1 MGAILCRWR
10 DVFDPCRRTDQPW
23 RHFEL
28 MAKRA
33 RGATRPGQRAPLHRS
48 PAARRPVAVPPLT
61 SPPAPPRPAT
71 LTPEEEARAAEIE
84 ARLVAAERSAEE
96 ATRRQVRGRR
106 TAERE
111 TPVRTGSIA
120 MRASEEY
127 AYVMRDIRR
136 IALIGGSLI
145 ALLIGLWA
153 VLETTGIGPF
163 AA

>member
-1 MGAILCRWR
+1 
-10 DVFDPCRRTDQPW
+10 
-23 RHFEL
+23 

-33 RGATRPGQRAPLHRS
+33 RGTPRPGQRAPLRRS
-48 PAARRPVAVPPLT
+48 SSAARPPLPVPPLA
-61 SPPAPPRPAT
+61 SPTTTPRPAT

-96 ATRRQVRGRR
+96 AARRQTRGRR
-106 TAERE
+106 DTQRE
-111 TPVRTGSIA
+111 APARTGSIA

-145 ALLIGLWA
+145 VLLIVLWVLSEATGVGPA
-153 VLETTGIGPF
+153 VRS
-163 AA
+163 